1 MNERKSLVTGAIP
14 AWLSEHDATLGAAT
28 GVADFF
34 VEGSN
39 GKGRNAFVPW
49 VRFGSNYRAPTAT
62 EGLYVVYLFDASGQ
76 RVYLSL
82 NQGTTDPGP
91 HAFISKPPEWIL
103 AQTHWARS
111 VLGEWMEGLE
121 EATAPIHLNAPGL
134 GTDYEGGN
142 IAAISYEVG
151 DIPDDATLL
160 ADATR
165 FAEGL
170 GIVYREHDK
179 RPLPKEQPEVR
190 EAEEVADEAT
200 GQPRKASGAGFRT
213 DAAEIKAIEKHA
225 VGLAKAYYK
234 GQGFKVREL
243 GKPFD
248 LLIKKGDIT
257 LTVEVK
263 GTTSE
268 GEKVVL
274 TGNEVSHHEQAFP
287 NNALVIVRDIVL
299 HRHPKSPKASGG
311 HLYELRCW
319 EIDANSLRIIS
330 CTYKVPPELFDH
342 AGIPSDSLL

>member
-1 MNERKSLVTGAIP
+1 MNERGSLVTGAIP
-14 AWLSEHDATLGAAT
+14 AWLSAYDAALATAT
-28 GVADFF
+28 GVDDFF

-49 VRFGSNYRAPTAT
+49 VRFGSYDRAPKAT
-62 EGLYVVYLFDASGQ
+62 EGFYVVYLFDASGQ

-91 HAFISKPPEWIL
+91 HAFISKPAEWIL
-103 AQTHWARS
+103 EQTHWARS

-121 EATAPIHLNAPGL
+121 EATAPIHLNATGL

-142 IAAISYEVG
+142 VTAISYEFG

-170 GIVYREHDK
+170 GIVYREHDN

-190 EAEEVADEAT
+190 EAEEVANEAT

-225 VGLAKAYYK
+225 VRLAKAYYR
-234 GQGFKVREL
+234 GQGFKVKEL

-248 LLIKKGDIT
+248 LLIKKDDIT

-268 GEKVVL
+268 GENVVL

-299 HRHPKSPKASGG
+299 HRHPKSPKATGG
-311 HLYELRCW
+311 HLYELRGW
-319 EIDANSLRIIS
+319 EINPSSLRTIS
-330 CTYKVPPELFDH
+330 CTYRVPQDLFDH
-342 AGIPSDSLL
+342 AGVSSDLLL